1 MALVPIA
8 STIAYMAREPHFTWA
23 GCIPYIL
30 PNLIPLLMYIPSWKT
45 MRHALCS
52 CSCRR
57 SAPLNYTARIRLN
70 AWPNEPDSFVR
81 QFSTVLWNWHKH
93 SKTVNC
99 KTLSEECVSRRY
111 WDDND
116 DEQVMSFQ
124 PIFVDDST
132 QLFWHTDR
140 PNIQYSMWI
149 ERNSDRE
156 GNNLSEIAV
165 KVSFTGSGLTPNIVV
180 EHIDAIAKEAKKL
193 ERERKRKQRVLV
205 TTSGS
210 DSRSGNYGPEFMTYK
225 FATTSS
231 FTNFFCEEADLIQ
244 RDLVHFLENK
254 ASYTKTGRPWT
265 YTVLN
270 EGPPGVGK
278 TKLVKAIAAQTKRTL
293 IIINLEH
300 IPDVQTLYDIFHA
313 SVLGGEHLPHDQRL
327 YYIPEID
334 TQMFDVLK
342 DRKSTPVVAKTRQAI
357 VKHAIDDEPQVINH
371 DSMNVPAKT
380 ESKRPTLGMILNVLD
395 GVPERHG
402 HIIVMDTNHLAELDP
417 ALVRPG
423 RVDRIVSWGPMNDIS
438 IRKYAENYYSACV
451 PSNIVLPNKVHT
463 AAELQ
468 AIAMK
473 HTTLD
478 AFLDT
483 ICVNSSSVVTDTAPL
498 ITKRVTRARKN

>member
-30 PNLIPLLMYIPSWKT
+30 PNLIPLLMHTPSW
-45 MRHALCS
+45 RDVRRALCG

-57 SAPLNYTARIRLN
+57 DAPLNYTARIRLN

-81 QFSTVLWNWHKH
+81 QFSTVLWDWHKH
-93 SKTVNC
+93 GKTVNC
-99 KTLSEECVSRRY
+99 KTLSEESVSRRY
-111 WDDND
+111 WDNND
-116 DEQVMSFQ
+116 VEQVTSFQ
-124 PIFVDDST
+124 PIFVDDP
-132 QLFWHTDR
+132 QQVFWHADR
-140 PNIQYSMWI
+140 PNVQYSMWI
-149 ERNSDRE
+149 DRNTDRE

-165 KVSFTGSGLTPNIVV
+165 KVSFTGWGLTPNIVV
-180 EHIDAIAKEAKKL
+180 EHIDMIAKEAKRL

-205 TTSGS
+205 TTNS
-210 DSRSGNYGPEFMTYK
+210 DSHRGDSGPEFMTYE

-231 FTNFFCEEADLIQ
+231 FDNFFCEEADLVQ
-244 RDLVHFLENK
+244 RDLAHFLENK
-254 ASYTKTGRPWT
+254 TAYTKTGRPWT

-293 IIINLEH
+293 IVINLEH
-300 IPDVQTLYDIFHA
+300 IPNIQTLYDIFHS
-313 SVLGGEHLPHDQRL
+313 SVLGGEHVPHDQRL

-334 TQMFDVLK
+334 TQMFEVLK
-342 DRKSTPVVAKTRQAI
+342 DRSSTSTKTKKPAPKQR
-357 VKHAIDDEPQVINH
+357 IDDEPLLV
-371 DSMNVPAKT
+371 DYGDAVATNVPTKPET
-380 ESKRPTLGMILNVLD
+380 KRPTLGMILNVLD

-423 RVDRIVSWGPMNDIS
+423 RVDRIVSWGPMNDVAV
-438 IRKYAENYYSACV
+438 RRYAENYYSSSV
-451 PSNIVLPNKVHT
+451 PHNAVLPNKVHT

-473 HTTLD
+473 HETLD
-478 AFLDT
+478 AFLHA
-483 ICVNSSSVVTDTAPL
+483 IMPAAPGR
-498 ITKRVTRARKN
+498 ITRARKN